1 MPSMMASKK
10 LHLNCQ
16 TAWQKPNQ
24 SPRRN
29 VQKTTSSY
37 KPRDDH
43 AARGKLPTQVAIL
56 TKKAQTTKRKQ
67 QIKYSVFWCFFDSW
81 APFAGLACGAQRSRS
96 KRKHNYC
103 ALSSQNKFVE
113 KCCDT
118 RFSNFIWG
126 RYRITFAHAH
136 IIHWISFR
144 YRRDR
149 RFLCVRKQTFCLQ

>member
-1 MPSMMASKK
+1 MPSMMASKN

-24 SPRRN
+24 STQRN
-29 VQKTTSSY
+29 VQKTTSFY
-37 KPRDDH
+37 EPRGGHD
-43 AARGKLPTQVAIL
+43 AAAKTYASCKFN
-56 TKKAQTTKRKQ
+56 KKAQTTKRKQ
-67 QIKYSVFWCFFDSW
+67 QITDSGFWCFFDSW
-81 APFAGLACGAQRSRS
+81 APSAGLACGAQRSRS

>member
-37 KPRDDH
+37 EPRDDI
-43 AARGKLPTQVAIL
+43 AAGGKSYASCNFN
-56 TKKAQTTKRKQ
+56 KKSANNKKETTK
-67 QIKYSVFWCFFDSW
+67 KYSVFWCFFDSW

>member
-37 KPRDDH
+37 EPRDDH
-43 AARGKLPTQVAIL
+43 AEKSYASCNFNKKSANNKKETTNKLF
-56 TKKAQTTKRKQ
+56 
-67 QIKYSVFWCFFDSW
+67 SFWCFFDSW